1 MAELAL
7 GCDARSRCRAPR
19 RRLSKFRHFP
29 ESADADWSRE
39 VLDAEYLP
47 ASLFPRWLTST
58 RASFRHLSHTSDN
71 MPAELLDKI
80 YIAYNAPY
88 ALGNITA
95 PKQCVFPSRLFSWH
109 SLLADPVSRSHVS
122 RLTDGPSLRPFF
134 PGRGP
139 P

>member
-39 VLDAEYLP
+39 VLDGGISSA
-47 ASLFPRWLTST
+47 FPRWLTST

-95 PKQCVFPSRLFSWH
+95 PKQCVFPSRFFSWH
-109 SLLADPVSRSHVS
+109 SLLADPVPRSHVS

>member
-29 ESADADWSRE
+29 ESAHADWSRE
-39 VLDAEYLP
+39 VLNEYLP
-47 ASLFPRWLTST
+47 ASSSPRWLTST

-95 PKQCVFPSRLFSWH
+95 PKQCVFPSRLLSWH
-109 SLLADPVSRSHVS
+109 SLLADPVPRSHVS

-134 PGRGP
+134 PERGP

>member
-7 GCDARSRCRAPR
+7 GCDARSCCRAPR

-39 VLDAEYLP
+39 VLNEYLP

-109 SLLADPVSRSHVS
+109 SLLADPVTRSHVS

>member
-39 VLDAEYLP
+39 VLNEYLP
-47 ASLFPRWLTST
+47 APLFPRWLTST

-109 SLLADPVSRSHVS
+109 SLLADPVPRSHVS

>member
-7 GCDARSRCRAPR
+7 GCDARSCCRAPR

-39 VLDAEYLP
+39 VLNEYLP

-80 YIAYNAPY
+80 YIAY
-88 ALGNITA
+88 L
-95 PKQCVFPSRLFSWH
+95 
-109 SLLADPVSRSHVS
+109 SLIHI
-122 RLTDGPSLRPFF
+122 
-134 PGRGP
+134 
-139 P
+139 